1 MIGRNPHKKVLGL
14 RRRPAIDGRIAKLS
28 AFRLAGTICLIATL
42 AATAS
47 ANTEALHA
55 RIDQLIAARMPTEP
69 APPATDSEFVRR
81 IYLDLTGCIPSTAD
95 ARAFIDSS
103 DSGKR
108 TALIE
113 RLLASPQY
121 ARRMQVFFDLV
132 WMEPRPE
139 TNVPNAEWAEYLRA
153 SFAAGKPYDQ
163 LVREILSADGT
174 DPALRP
180 AMKFY
185 LDRGGDQNLVTRD
198 IGRLFLGRDLQCAQ
212 CHDHPLI
219 DDYKQEH
226 YYGLLAYFNR
236 SSIFTD
242 KSNQKYIADKADGEV
257 SFKSVF
263 LDEQPRSTPPRLPD
277 GPMPE
282 EPKFNAGEEYV
293 VAPADGV
300 RPVPKYSRRSKL
312 APELT
317 SAERRDFRRNVV
329 NRLWAMMFGRGIV
342 DPVDLHHSENPPSH
356 PELLDL
362 LADEFAGA
370 SFDVRWLLRELALT
384 STYQRAS
391 DHPSID
397 PNQLPPQSYSV
408 ALLKPLS
415 PEQLGWSVLEA
426 TGVSAAYRAGV
437 QAEIDGDTK
446 LAHILASDEA
456 RQRQAIEIA
465 ERRFYERLAPSLG
478 EFVNLFGG
486 PPGSPAPG
494 FQATVHQALF
504 FDNGG
509 TVRSWLAPSGSNLL
523 ARTAALPDSS
533 SQVEEIY
540 LTVLTRRPDIEER
553 TLAVDA
559 LNARPAA
566 ERPAALE
573 ELAWALL
580 ASAEFR
586 LNH

>member
-1 MIGRNPHKKVLGL
+1 MSGRHLHQIVASPQRRPAL
-14 RRRPAIDGRIAKLS
+14 RRRSAALS
-28 AFRLAGTICLIATL
+28 AFRLTGAFCLIASL

-47 ANTEALHA
+47 AHTAPLHQ
-55 RIDQLIAARMPTEP
+55 RIDQLIDARLPTEA
-69 APPATDSEFVRR
+69 APPAVDSEFVRR
-81 IYLDLTGCIPSTAD
+81 IYLDLTGSIPSTTE

-103 DSGKR
+103 ESGKR

-132 WMEPRPE
+132 WMERRPE
-139 TNVPNAEWAEYLRA
+139 KNVPAGEWVEYLRT
-153 SFAAGKPYDQ
+153 SFAEGKPYDQ

-185 LDRGGDQNLVTRD
+185 LDRDGDQNLVTRD

-226 YYGLLAYFNR
+226 YYGLLAYWNR

-242 KSNQKYIADKADGEV
+242 KQNQKYIAEKADGEV
-257 SFKSVF
+257 TFKSVF

-277 GPMPE
+277 GPMPD

-300 RPVPKYSRRSKL
+300 RPVPKYSRRAKL

-317 SAERRDFRRNVV
+317 SAERRDFRRNIV
-329 NRLWAMMFGRGIV
+329 NRLWALMFGRGLV
-342 DPVDLHHSENPPSH
+342 DPVDLHYAANPPSH

-384 STYQRAS
+384 AAYQRAS
-391 DHPSID
+391 DHPRID
-397 PNQLPPQSYSV
+397 PNQLPPESYCV

-426 TGVSAAYRAGV
+426 TGVAGAYRARV
-437 QAEIDGDTK
+437 ESELVADTK
-446 LAHILASDEA
+446 LAQILDADEK
-456 RQRQAIEIA
+456 RQHQRRAIA
-465 ERRFYERLAPSLG
+465 ERRLYERLAPSLG

-486 PPGSPAPG
+486 PPGSPAQG

-509 TVRSWLAPSGSNLL
+509 TIRSWLAPSGNNLL
-523 ARTAALPDSS
+523 ARAAALGDAAA
-533 SQVEEIY
+533 QVEELY
-540 LTVLTRRPDIEER
+540 LTVLTRRPDDAER
-553 TLAVDA
+553 TVAVDA

-566 ERPAALE
+566 ERPAALD

>member
-1 MIGRNPHKKVLGL
+1 MIGRHLHIDVLAL
-14 RRRPAIDGRIAKLS
+14 RRRPAACRRFVAMSLI
-28 AFRLAGTICLIATL
+28 RLAGTFCLIATL
-42 AATAS
+42 SSSVS
-47 ANTEALHA
+47 ANTESLHA
-55 RIDQLIAARMPTEP
+55 RIDQLVAARMPTEA

-81 IYLDLTGCIPSTAD
+81 VYLDLTGCIPSTAD

-132 WMEPRPE
+132 WMERRPE
-139 TNVPNAEWAEYLRA
+139 KNVPNAEWTEYLRA

-174 DPALRP
+174 DPTLRP

-185 LDRGGDQNLVTRD
+185 LDRDGDRNLVTRD

-226 YYGLLAYFNR
+226 YYGLLAFWNR

-242 KSNQKYIADKADGEV
+242 KANQKYIAEKADGEV

-277 GPMPE
+277 SPMPE

-300 RPVPKYSRRSKL
+300 RPVPKYSRRAKL

-317 SAERRDFRRNVV
+317 SAERRDFRRNIV
-329 NRLWAMMFGRGIV
+329 NRLWALMFGRGLV
-342 DPVDLHHSENPPSH
+342 DPVDLHHAANPPSH

-384 STYQRAS
+384 AAYQRAS

-397 PNQLPPQSYSV
+397 PNQLPPESYCV

-426 TGVSAAYRAGV
+426 SGVSAAYRAGV
-437 QAEIDGDTK
+437 EGELAADTK
-446 LAHILASDEA
+446 FAQLLDADEK
-456 RQRQAIEIA
+456 RQRQRLEIS

-486 PPGSPAPG
+486 PPGSPAQG

-509 TVRSWLAPSGSNLL
+509 TIRSWLVPSGQNLL
-523 ARTAALPDSS
+523 ARAAALPDSS
-533 SQVEEIY
+533 AQVEEIY
-540 LTVLTRRPDIEER
+540 LTVLTRRPDVEER

>member
-1 MIGRNPHKKVLGL
+1 M
-14 RRRPAIDGRIAKLS
+14 
-28 AFRLAGTICLIATL
+28 T
-42 AATAS
+42 
-47 ANTEALHA
+47 
-55 RIDQLIAARMPTEP
+55 
-69 APPATDSEFVRR
+69 
-81 IYLDLTGCIPSTAD
+81 
-95 ARAFIDSS
+95 
-103 DSGKR
+103 
-108 TALIE
+108 
-113 RLLASPQY
+113 
-121 ARRMQVFFDLV
+121 
-132 WMEPRPE
+132 
-139 TNVPNAEWAEYLRA
+139 
-153 SFAAGKPYDQ
+153 
-163 LVREILSADGT
+163 
-174 DPALRP
+174 
-180 AMKFY
+180 
-185 LDRGGDQNLVTRD
+185 
-198 IGRLFLGRDLQCAQ
+198 
-212 CHDHPLI
+212 
-219 DDYKQEH
+219 
-226 YYGLLAYFNR
+226 
-236 SSIFTD
+236 
-242 KSNQKYIADKADGEV
+242 
-257 SFKSVF
+257 FKSVF

-437 QAEIDGDTK
+437 QSEIDGDTR

-456 RQRQAIEIA
+456 RQRQGIEIA

-478 EFVNLFGG
+478 EFINLFGG

-504 FDNGG
+504 FGNGG
-509 TVRSWLAPSGSNLL
+509 TVRSWLAPSGGNLL
-523 ARTAALPDSS
+523 ARAAALPDSS